1 MDTLGAPAMPSPSPF
16 SPQVSSG
23 RASAL
28 PEQEPGYFSS
38 PGACFPREQLGP
50 AVAQPAQ
57 F

>member
-50 AVAQPAQ
+50 AAAQPAQ